1 MPGTITKPAP
11 TGVSAHIRLPS
22 QPQTYPQILR
32 TGHIIQEELNRR
44 LEAARNADPLK
55 QREECLRRDH
65 ARLAKGMDRLLM
77 AYQEGLMS
85 LEQLRGRMP
94 ELRRQDHAIQAEL
107 QSLEMAAGDQTKY
120 LRLVETLGDF
130 RARLRARANTLDIK
144 ERQKILRLLV
154 KEVLVGKET
163 ITIRHSIRLPA
174 SGPDPNIT
182 PRPPHEPQ
190 RESTPPADSYY
201 LLRSSS
207 NYRALRTPFLG
218 LAPLALLHHA
228 RLQPFLDQTDD
239 PFISDPMSHKPDQP
253 LMLESVE
260 KRSDVQV

>member
-1 MPGTITKPAP
+1 VPGTITKPAP

-107 QSLEMAAGDQTKY
+107 QSLETAAGDQTRY

-130 RARLRARANTLDIK
+130 RARLRARANMLDVK
-144 ERQKILRLLV
+144 EQQKILRLLV

-163 ITIRHSIRLPA
+163 ITIRHSIRLPT
-174 SGPDPNIT
+174 SDPDPNIT

-190 RESTPPADSYY
+190 RESTPPADSCY

-207 NYRALRTPFLG
+207 NLAVAGQHLPEQTGSDLG
-218 LAPLALLHHA
+218 G
-228 RLQPFLDQTDD
+228 
-239 PFISDPMSHKPDQP
+239 
-253 LMLESVE
+253 EV
-260 KRSDVQV
+260 